1 MKKLLLILLC
11 LTLLFSSC
19 KKEDCSCPIDTNNNN
34 NSTAPSSLIIGLW
47 DVVQYD
53 WSDSLDM
60 VNGITTFSSFPG
72 DSNFWYNA
80 GGSITLDF
88 REPNNSDGNGTV
100 YFGTFDGLG
109 NPIEAEPEEY
119 GVSGDIL
126 GMWPGFWLISSIS
139 NTNMIIINTEE
150 DEAETVYC
158 ER

>member
-1 MKKLLLILLC
+1 MKKLLLLLLC
-11 LTLLFSSC
+11 VPLIFTTC
-19 KKEDCSCPIDTNNNN
+19 KKDCDCPANTNNN
-34 NSTAPSSLIIGLW
+34 SSEPSSLIVGLW
-47 DVVQYD
+47 NVVQYD

-88 REPNNSDGNGTV
+88 REPNNSDGTGTV